1 MKQGQ
6 PAGAEKHVLK
16 LECDSAPLMTAL
28 ASLEELA
35 EVFPEI
41 VKSFLDGLHSGS
53 ELCRVDVDKGA
64 ASATGDVGIVFK
76 PSDRL
81 VVFVSAL
88 RARKV
93 D

>member
-1 MKQGQ
+1 MKHEQLS
-6 PAGAEKHVLK
+6 GANKYVLR
-16 LECDSAPLMTAL
+16 LECNSAPLMTAL

-35 EVFPEI
+35 AVFPEI

-53 ELCRVDVDKGA
+53 ELCRVDVNKSA
-64 ASATGDVGIVFK
+64 AAVAGDVGIVFE

-81 VVFVSAL
+81 AIFVAAL

-93 D
+93 E